1 MIFTDDSDSGKEV
14 IVKDTRRKHCELFNN
29 ILKKLSS
36 TWPKCILHT
45 FQNVL
50 DTQKNRDIKNWLF
63 TKCIKLPLWFG
74 LDQRCFDLS
83 QMSLWFSNYYYKK
96 MLIIIQWCLW
106 TYEQEV
112 GTHYLF
118 YKLKKTGP
126 SGENTWVLF
135 AYILSMC
142 VYEKS
147 C

>member
-1 MIFTDDSDSGKEV
+1 M
-14 IVKDTRRKHCELFNN
+14 
-29 ILKKLSS
+29 
-36 TWPKCILHT
+36 
-45 FQNVL
+45 
-50 DTQKNRDIKNWLF
+50 
-63 TKCIKLPLWFG
+63 KLPLWFG

-83 QMSLWFSNYYYKK
+83 QMYMTLWFSNYYYKK

-112 GTHYLF
+112 GIHYLS

>member
-1 MIFTDDSDSGKEV
+1 MIVTMARRWSLRTQDVSIVNFSIVFLKNIYYLTKDVFFTHFKTFE
-14 IVKDTRRKHCELFNN
+14 TYRRTE
-29 ILKKLSS
+29 ILKIGYLLNA
-36 TWPKCILHT
+36 W
-45 FQNVL
+45 
-50 DTQKNRDIKNWLF
+50 
-63 TKCIKLPLWFG
+63 PLWFG

>member
-1 MIFTDDSDSGKEV
+1 MIVTLAKRWSLRTQDVS
-14 IVKDTRRKHCELFNN
+14 IVNFS
-29 ILKKLSS
+29 IVFLKKYLL
-36 TWPKCILHT
+36 PD
-45 FQNVL
+45 QNVFY
-50 DTQKNRDIKNWLF
+50 THFKTFETYRRTENWLF
-63 TKCIKLPLWFG
+63 TKCMKLPLWFG

-83 QMSLWFSNYYYKK
+83 QMSLWFSNYYYEKR
-96 MLIIIQWCLW
+96 LIIIQWCLW

-135 AYILSMC
+135 AYILSVC

>member
-1 MIFTDDSDSGKEV
+1 M
-14 IVKDTRRKHCELFNN
+14 
-29 ILKKLSS
+29 
-36 TWPKCILHT
+36 
-45 FQNVL
+45 
-50 DTQKNRDIKNWLF
+50 
-63 TKCIKLPLWFG
+63 KLPLWFG

-83 QMSLWFSNYYYKK
+83 QMSLWCSNYYYKK

>member
-1 MIFTDDSDSGKEV
+1 MILTVAKRWSLRTQDVSIVNFSIVFLKTIFYLTKMYFTHISK
-14 IVKDTRRKHCELFNN
+14 RLR
-29 ILKKLSS
+29 
-36 TWPKCILHT
+36 HT
-45 FQNVL
+45 
-50 DTQKNRDIKNWLF
+50 KNRDIKNWLF
-63 TKCIKLPLWFG
+63 TKCMKLPLWFG

-106 TYEQEV
+106 IYEQEV

>member
-1 MIFTDDSDSGKEV
+1 M
-14 IVKDTRRKHCELFNN
+14 
-29 ILKKLSS
+29 
-36 TWPKCILHT
+36 
-45 FQNVL
+45 
-50 DTQKNRDIKNWLF
+50 
-63 TKCIKLPLWFG
+63 KLPLWFG

-83 QMSLWFSNYYYKK
+83 QMYMSLWFSNYYYKK

-112 GTHYLF
+112 GTHYRF

-135 AYILSMC
+135 AYILSVC